1 MGGVIYGHPCL
12 QSEVGKPGR
21 AVALAAGW
29 QGLQVLHPRRGHR
42 MAERWLGRHGV
53 RLGHVWDN
61 ESGKQGSC
69 FSSALHRLP
78 GRPSCFFSPAN
89 SYSHFKAQFSLS

>member
-1 MGGVIYGHPCL
+1 MGGVIYGHPCV

-42 MAERWLGRHGV
+42 IAGQLLQLSFAQTAWKALLLLQSCKLLLTLQSPIQPFLDALGRAGIPCWSF
-53 RLGHVWDN
+53 LCGT
-61 ESGKQGSC
+61 G
-69 FSSALHRLP
+69 HRL
-78 GRPSCFFSPAN
+78 
-89 SYSHFKAQFSLS
+89 